1 MTSSTG
7 VPTSWS
13 SSLLAG
19 HREIDNPS
27 IPWGQF
33 KFLVVST
40 HLLST
45 ECFVIP
51 KALFRFIRH
60 NRVFT
65 HPLNHFPGK
74 SGNKGLFWSLQF
86 SHHRTPVPF
95 LGMLSQVFTRTLK
108 LQPLHILGALQPAWK
123 MCCSSTLRSGWST
136 SQEGVLPQRGL
147 LLDPGKLRAA
157 LHVQLDRSLHSSL
170 SGHWAFTDNRSLHL
184 LAPWGLIGLSSSISS

>member
-1 MTSSTG
+1 MTSSRG

-40 HLLST
+40 HLPST

-60 NRVFT
+60 NRLFT

-123 MCCSSTLRSGWST
+123 MCCSSTLRCQPGRCPAPAWPPTRSWKTEGCST
-136 SQEGVLPQRGL
+136 
-147 LLDPGKLRAA
+147 RA
-157 LHVQLDRSLHSSL
+157 VRQVSSL
-170 SGHWAFTDNRSLHL
+170 LTVWQLGFYR
-184 LAPWGLIGLSSSISS
+184 